1 MKTILVTGDWQT
13 GSQFGLYPRGF
24 TNSANVLVNL
34 NVAQEYL
41 LTCYEH
47 MIETLPPLDIVIFN
61 GDIIDGCQPKSGGAF
76 LCEQQPDWQVL
87 AALELCK
94 PLLNRVKPGGAVYCT
109 EGTDYHDGLVGSEAE
124 LFARG
129 VGATRRPDKHYAWDW
144 LRLRVDGVL
153 LDVAHHLSG
162 FQRYR
167 SAALDREIG
176 FANENA
182 DWIDPPDAIF
192 RSHTHSGW
200 QMLEMGLQVS
210 VALPAFEV
218 QTQYARR
225 KAPNRFV
232 SRYIGAALA
241 NIDPAWRKMNQNPVQ
256 VIKLLYDHPKIGE
269 AVYGE
274 QAKS

>member
-1 MKTILVTGDWQT
+1 MKTILVTGDWQA
-13 GSQFGLYPRGF
+13 GSQFGLFPRGF
-24 TNSANVLVNL
+24 TNSADLLVTL
-34 NVAQEYL
+34 NKAQEYL
-41 LTCYEH
+41 LSCYEH
-47 MIETLPPLDIVIFN
+47 MISGLPPLDIVIFN

-76 LCEQQPDWQVL
+76 LCEQQPDWQVSAAYEL
-87 AALELCK
+87 AR
-94 PLLNRVKPGGAVYCT
+94 PLLNRVKDNGEVYCT
-109 EGTDYHDGLVGSEAE
+109 EGTDYHDGLVGSDAE
-124 LFARG
+124 LFAKT
-129 VGATRRPDKHYAWDW
+129 VGARPRADRHYAWDW
-144 LRLRVDGVL
+144 LRLSVDGVL
-153 LDVAHHLSG
+153 LDVAHHLSV

-200 QMLEMGLQVS
+200 RLVEDGLQVAVS
-210 VALPAFEV
+210 IPAFEV

-256 VIKLLYDHPKIGE
+256 PIKLLYEHPKIGE
-269 AVYGE
+269 VVYGE